1 MQSGDREPLEGIA
14 EEPPT
19 EESTA
24 NRNAANFAQELL
36 DYSQELEELYSASES
51 LGDTAPM
58 PQTATE
64 NADVAAAAT
73 AAVGDAEP
81 TAAGQ
86 EVIAASQE
94 DVADNADVAAAE
106 TAAMEAAETVSQEV
120 VEEMCDKGRPILIQL
135 VKAAVEAGPV
145 QPGLGKLG
153 IAIAGHLGVVDL
165 ATVIGIAIAGVEC
178 GHELHSVQGRIAVL
192 TQQEDTLKLE
202 RDTLAERVAEAELL
216 AGSAESQLSLL
227 KKTLADEREEHASV
241 LSDLSR
247 HTVRIRELEEAN
259 AKLEAQSREARRT
272 TMFDRAMDAGIHVP
286 LVATGVH
293 GGICEM

>member
-14 EEPPT
+14 EEPQT
-19 EESTA
+19 EGSTA
-24 NRNAANFAQELL
+24 ITTAAAFAQELL
-36 DYSQELEELYSASES
+36 DYSQELEELYSASDS
-51 LGDTAPM
+51 LGDAAPL
-58 PQTATE
+58 PQTAAE
-64 NADVAAAAT
+64 NAEMAAAEAAALGAAETT
-73 AAVGDAEP
+73 AV
-81 TAAGQ
+81 
-86 EVIAASQE
+86 SQE
-94 DVADNADVAAAE
+94 DVADTADVAAAE
-106 TAAMEAAETVSQEV
+106 TAAMEAAETVSQED

-216 AGSAESQLSLL
+216 AGSAESQQTRQL
-227 KKTLADEREEHASV
+227 TWIV
-241 LSDLSR
+241 
-247 HTVRIRELEEAN
+247 
-259 AKLEAQSREARRT
+259 
-272 TMFDRAMDAGIHVP
+272 
-286 LVATGVH
+286 
-293 GGICEM
+293 